1 LETYFQD
8 LLNTTKAEC
17 NTSCNNAHTNETETK
32 QEVEND
38 PPDILDTEIAIQ
50 SVRNNKA
57 PSTDNIHI
65 KPYKKEGQL
74 LINMLHSLIKRMWT
88 EERVPTEWKT
98 NITVPI
104 CKNKKLLYTGS
115 KY

>member
-1 LETYFQD
+1 MENHFQD
-8 LLNTTKAEC
+8 LLNITKAEC
-17 NTSCNNAHTNETETK
+17 NTSRNNAHTNEMQNK

-65 KPYKKEGQL
+65 KPYKKGGGQL

-88 EERVPTEWKT
+88 EERVPTERKT
-98 NITVPI
+98 NIIVPI
-104 CKNKKLLYTGS
+104 C
-115 KY
+115 